1 MLGYMGFEN
10 VDEAITSARTSIYAE
25 SVICKEKE
33 NNYYVIDDTMHGEV
47 WIPLFEEAS
56 LCGKYWHVGDGV
68 ELPLNNNGSFSGD
81 MFLRYCGSSYNKFT
95 FKHWLD
101 PIQKCQKM
109 GMARLETIGEFA
121 EIPLNVI
128 ALNAYSVLH
137 DVAED
142 TAIDCQIT
150 ALPLT
155 MNFFSSAEECR
166 EHNRGM
172 AVESFIPNGTFSI
185 EHEEYESEDIIHE
198 EWDEDEVIFEEW
210 DEEDDLEKEL
220 DDMEKELSRFEK
232 EMHGDDEDDEDEVA
246 FEEWDEEDD
255 FEKELDD
262 MEEDLSRFEKEMYG
276 DKEDDDA
283 DRMTEQ
289 KPQAIISGKVK
300 LAEMHIN
307 RYTNRPYLHVVM
319 ESLGVTYDVIVTAEG
334 FDMPLENIKY
344 ISGTFVL
351 AAHIKNE
358 AEERHGENY
367 HFEIDGTCTEAE
379 FEERF
384 APYIEDMRTMKS
396 EFFIL
401 ELGKNRNDEIVFMQT
416 TKYNDIG
423 EPEQYRVEY
432 GTEDKEGKRKLYAL
446 DSDEVRSDMALAVMK
461 AIATGKS
468 IPYEWRDIT
477 FDVFGKEYYTN

>member
-56 LCGKYWHVGDGV
+56 PCGKYWHVGHGV
-68 ELPLNNNGSFSGD
+68 ELPLNNDGSFSGD

-101 PIQKCQKM
+101 HIQKCQKM
-109 GMARLETIGEFA
+109 GMARLETTGEFA
-121 EIPLNVI
+121 EIPMNVI

-198 EWDEDEVIFEEW
+198 EWDEDEVIFEDW
-210 DEEDDLEKEL
+210 DDEDDLEKEL
-220 DDMEKELSRFEK
+220 DDME
-232 EMHGDDEDDEDEVA
+232 
-246 FEEWDEEDD
+246 EE
-255 FEKELDD
+255 
-262 MEEDLSRFEKEMYG
+262 LSRFEKEMYG

-300 LAEMHIN
+300 LAEMHTN

-344 ISGTFVL
+344 VFGTFVL

-401 ELGKNRNDEIVFMQT
+401 ELGEYRNDEINFVQT
-416 TKYNDIG
+416 AKCLNG
-423 EPEQYRVEY
+423 YRQDYVVQY
-432 GTEDKEGKRKLYAL
+432 GTLNKNGKRRLYDLQLDNIDADLAIKVFKRICVEGKVPSQWPWENITRQCIDEEYA
-446 DSDEVRSDMALAVMK
+446 
-461 AIATGKS
+461 
-468 IPYEWRDIT
+468 DI
-477 FDVFGKEYYTN
+477 

>member
-10 VDEAITSARTSIYAE
+10 VEEAINLARTSIYAE
-25 SVICKEKE
+25 SVICRDKK

-56 LCGKYWHVGDGV
+56 PCGKYWHVGDGV
-68 ELPLNNNGSFSGD
+68 ELPLNNDGSFSGD
-81 MFLRYCGSSYNKFT
+81 MFLRYCGNSYNKYT

-109 GMARLETIGEFA
+109 GMARLETTGEFA

-128 ALNAYSVLH
+128 ALNAYSVLD
-137 DVAED
+137 DVDED

-172 AVESFIPNGTFSI
+172 AVESFIPNGTFCI
-185 EHEEYESEDIIHE
+185 EHEEYESEDILHE
-198 EWDEDEVIFEEW
+198 EWDEDDIAFEDW

-220 DDMEKELSRFEK
+220 DDME
-232 EMHGDDEDDEDEVA
+232 
-246 FEEWDEEDD
+246 EE
-255 FEKELDD
+255 
-262 MEEDLSRFEKEMYG
+262 LSRFEKEMYG
-276 DKEDDDA
+276 DDEDDDA

-300 LAEMHIN
+300 LAEIHTN

-334 FDMPLENIKY
+334 FDMSLENIKY

-379 FEERF
+379 FEECF
-384 APYIEDMRTMKS
+384 APCIEDMRSMKS
-396 EFFIL
+396 EFFII

-423 EPEQYRVEY
+423 EPDQYRVEY

-446 DSDEVRSDMALAVMK
+446 DSDEVSSDMALAVMK
-461 AIATGKS
+461 AIAAGKS
-468 IPYEWRDIT
+468 IPYEWKDIT
-477 FDVFGKEYYTN
+477 FEVFGKEYYTN